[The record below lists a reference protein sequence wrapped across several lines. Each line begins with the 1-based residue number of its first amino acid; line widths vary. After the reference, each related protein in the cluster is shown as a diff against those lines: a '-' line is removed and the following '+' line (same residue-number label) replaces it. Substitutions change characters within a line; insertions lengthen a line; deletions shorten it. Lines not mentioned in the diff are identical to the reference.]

1 MLLPAE
7 HGSWAWLLVPF
18 GVGTAV
24 SRSLTLPVWLVLVG
38 ALAVFLLRQPATIWL
53 RARQGKA
60 GKTQGQ
66 TAVRWLIFLGIVA
79 LICLLGVL
87 GQGRWLL
94 LWLLLPP
101 LLILLGYL
109 LVAQRRPA
117 DVRSLWLELAGAA
130 VLALLA
136 PASYTAATNRLDT
149 TAWLLWGLLA
159 GQNVLGALYVR
170 LRIADTHKRPFV
182 RLPTLLIHWLAF
194 GATILL
200 WWLNFI
206 QLPALLPYL
215 FFALRLAWA
224 FPQPRPVANIKRFG
238 LLETAVELL
247 GGLCY
252 VLGMMN

>member
-18 GVGTAV
+18 GAGTAV
-24 SRSLTLPVWLVLVG
+24 SRSLALPVWLVLIG
-38 ALAVFLLRQPATIWL
+38 ALAVFLMRQPATIWL

-66 TAVRWLIFLGIVA
+66 TAVRWLIILGTVA
-79 LICLLGVL
+79 LLCLLGL
-87 GQGRWLL
+87 LWQGRWLL

-136 PASYTAATNRLDT
+136 PAAYMATVNRLDT
-149 TAWLLWGLLA
+149 TAGLLWGLLA
-159 GQNVLGALYVR
+159 GQNVLGAFYVR
-170 LRIADTHKRPFV
+170 LRIADTHKRPFT
-182 RLPTLLIHWLAF
+182 RLPTLIIHWLAF
-194 GATILL
+194 AATILL
-200 WWLNFI
+200 WWLNLL

-215 FFALRLAWA
+215 FFALRMVWA
-224 FPQPRPVANIKRFG
+224 AVQPRPVANIKQFG

-252 VLGMMN
+252 VLGLMN

>member
-24 SRSLTLPVWLVLVG
+24 ARSFSLPVWLVLVG
-38 ALAVFLLRQPATIWL
+38 ALAAFLLRQPATLWL

-60 GKTQGQ
+60 GQAQGQ
-66 TAVRWLIFLGIVA
+66 TAVRWVIGLGTVA
-79 LICLLGVL
+79 LLCLAGLL

-136 PASYTAATNRLDT
+136 PAATIAATNRLDL

-159 GQNVLGALYVR
+159 GQNVLGVLYVR
-170 LRIADTHKRPFV
+170 LRIGDTHKRPLA
-182 RLPTLLIHWLAF
+182 RRPTLLIHWLAL
-194 GATILL
+194 AVTICL
-200 WWLNFI
+200 WWLNLI

-215 FFALRLAWA
+215 FFALRLAWL
-224 FPQPRPVANIKRFG
+224 FPQPRPIANIKRFG
-238 LLETAVELL
+238 FAEMGVEIL

-252 VLGMMN
+252 VLGMVP